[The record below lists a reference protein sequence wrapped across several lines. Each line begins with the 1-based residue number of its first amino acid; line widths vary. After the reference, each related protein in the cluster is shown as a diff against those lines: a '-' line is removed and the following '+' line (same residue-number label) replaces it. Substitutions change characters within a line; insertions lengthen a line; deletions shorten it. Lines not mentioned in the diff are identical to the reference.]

1 MKTPLMNII
10 GSLRA
15 VNDIFAVGIS
25 FTAAA
30 NNIPSAEKAK
40 APVTIA
46 TTKRNGFPIRP
57 PLRAVAPTAVA
68 SESIMPKAEP
78 ANDLPKIMVVVETG
92 AI

>member
-1 MKTPLMNII
+1 MNII

-15 VNDIFAVGIS
+15 VNDILAVGIS
-25 FTAAA
+25 FAAAA

-40 APVTIA
+40 APTAIA
-46 TTKRNGFPIRP
+46 ARKRNGFAIRP
-57 PLRAVAPTAVA
+57 PLNRAAPIAVMI
-68 SESIMPKAEP
+68 ESIMPKAEL